1 MSPPTSESRRTG
13 GFLRE
18 VFPIVSYDEKIR
30 IEYHKYQLEAAL
42 HPARCR
48 ELRLTWSCLRVTVRL
63 IMEGREEDVT
73 EDIYLGDI
81 PVMLGGGEFIVN
93 GAMRVIVS
101 QLHRSP
107 GIDFSIAQTLHDR
120 PLHSAKIVPERG
132 SWIELEVTKKD
143 VLGMKIDQSAK
154 IAATT
159 FLRALWNPLAEGE
172 GREVVPPFSTTDRI
186 LESFYDVE
194 DVSVTKL
201 TPEHYSAEDIVD
213 QETGELLAKAAALGD
228 ALEAILSSGL
238 DSLRV
243 VDPSVDPLIL
253 NTIAEEKLDF
263 LPRSPST
270 KQPS

>member
-1 MSPPTSESRRTG
+1 MPAKIDSRPVRDFSKLGDAVEVPDLTELQARAYEKFLQQDVPADKREPVG
-13 GFLRE
+13 LEGLLRE

-30 IEYHKYQLEAAL
+30 IEYHKYHLEKPRYTPL
-42 HPARCR
+42 ECR
-48 ELRLTWSCLRVTVRL
+48 ELRLTYGLPLRVTVRL

-159 FLRALWNPLAEGE
+159 FLRALWNPLA
-172 GREVVPPFSTTDRI
+172 
-186 LESFYDVE
+186 
-194 DVSVTKL
+194 
-201 TPEHYSAEDIVD
+201 
-213 QETGELLAKAAALGD
+213 
-228 ALEAILSSGL
+228 
-238 DSLRV
+238 
-243 VDPSVDPLIL
+243 
-253 NTIAEEKLDF
+253 
-263 LPRSPST
+263 
-270 KQPS
+270 